1 MQRKSTRIGFL
12 TNCQSKLGKNANSR
26 TTMREVQVTKKICK
40 LCRVRTHLTWGV
52 LCGIRCVVVVSYF
65 FSVNSP
71 FSRTYIL
78 PNQKSSC
85 VTGNTSGGLPG
96 GGGGWPERWGVLLLE
111 DNVSDSSAE
120 LSPSAPAFAA
130 STEFATLSAFTFTWR
145 RQVLSKG

>member
-1 MQRKSTRIGFL
+1 MQCKSTRIGFL

-26 TTMREVQVTKKICK
+26 TTMREVQVTKN
-40 LCRVRTHLTWGV
+40 LQTLQGEDASYVRCALWNKVRRRHFV
-52 LCGIRCVVVVSYF
+52 LF
-65 FSVNSP
+65 FVNSP

-78 PNQKSSC
+78 PNQISSC

-120 LSPSAPAFAA
+120 LSPSASAFAA